1 MFSTIVVFC
10 GSNAGNHPIYCKVA
24 AEVGKI
30 LAEQKMSIVYG
41 GAKIGVMGAL
51 AQAAL
56 DNNGEVYG
64 VIPLFL
70 KTKEVAHEQL
80 TKLIEVET
88 MHERKLK
95 MHELSDGI
103 LALPGGWGTMEE
115 LFEMMTWAQL
125 GLHPKPIGILNINGF
140 YDPFLMMMEEM
151 LQEGFIKPIH
161 KEMIMVSED
170 IEVLLEIMKNYRAPE
185 IKKWITGQ
193 TL

>member
-1 MFSTIVVFC
+1 MFSSIVVFC

-24 AEVGKI
+24 ADVGKT
-30 LAEQKMSIVYG
+30 LAQQNISIVYG

-51 AQAAL
+51 AQASL
-56 DNNGEVYG
+56 DNGGEVFG
-64 VIPLFL
+64 VIPRFL

-80 TKLIEVET
+80 TKLFEVET

-95 MHELSDGI
+95 VHELSDGI

-125 GLHPKPIGILNINGF
+125 GLHPKPIGILNTNGF
-140 YDPFLMMMEEM
+140 YNPLLLMIEKM

-161 KEMIMVSED
+161 KEMLMVNED
-170 IEVLLEIMKNYRAPE
+170 IEVLLEMMKNYRAPE
-185 IKKWITGQ
+185 IRKWITGEKV
-193 TL
+193 